1 VRPPKSILIV
11 LAVVICSL
19 FSAAPALATVQLN
32 SYEKQVVSLVNKQR
46 AKRGLA
52 KLRVNARLV
61 SAARGHSTE
70 MGEVK
75 YFAHNSANGESWS
88 RRVIRYGYKR
98 SGYSYWK
105 AGENIYWGSSLYSS
119 PVACVNA
126 WMHSKAH
133 RTVIL
138 TKRFRDIGVGAVKT
152 CTGYRGIDG
161 TVWFFTMDVGRRIR

>member
-1 VRPPKSILIV
+1 VRPPKCILIV
-11 LAVVICSL
+11 LAVAVCSL
-19 FSAAPALATVQLN
+19 FVAAPALATVQLN

-61 SAARGHSTE
+61 SASRGHSAE
-70 MGEVK
+70 MGEAK
-75 YFAHNSANGESWS
+75 YFSHSSASGELWS

-105 AGENIYWGSSLYSS
+105 AGENIYWGASLYSS

-126 WMHSKAH
+126 WMRSKAH

-138 TKRFRDIGVGAVKT
+138 TRKFRDIGVGAVKT
-152 CTGYRGIDG
+152 CTGYGGVDG